1 MANHAL
7 LNSIEHSDLRV
18 ITKRGEQYADN
29 LWFTPTF
36 VDEIRSVQAHYPIVF
51 HKDPE
56 SGQFTPITLFGF
68 EQHENL
74 FLHDDKW
81 DAAYLPLSVQRL
93 PFFIGTQD
101 ITTDGITEQ
110 QRVITIDLDSPRL
123 SKTEGIELFLEY
135 GGNSQYLEDIA
146 AILETLHHGLQG
158 NQAFVSAL
166 TTLNL
171 LESMTLDVTLD
182 SGEKHQLIGFYTI
195 NEEVLN
201 NLSPENI
208 VRLHNTGYL
217 QAAYL
222 ILASQVHFRDLV
234 ARKNQRISHAIDA

>member
-7 LNSIEHSDLRV
+7 LNNIEHSDLRV
-18 ITKRGEQYADN
+18 ITQRGDEYDDN

-51 HKDPE
+51 HKNPE

-74 FLHDDKW
+74 FLQDDKW

-93 PFFIGTQD
+93 PFFIGKQE
-101 ITTDGITEQ
+101 ITTDGVTEQ
-110 QRVITIDLDSPRL
+110 ERVITIDLDSPRV

-135 GGNSQYLEDIA
+135 GGNSPYLEDIA
-146 AILETLHHGLQG
+146 TILETLHHGLQG
-158 NQAFVSAL
+158 NEAFVNAL

-171 LESMTLDVTLD
+171 LESMTLDITLD
-182 SGEKHQLIGFYTI
+182 NGANHQLIGFYTI

-208 VRLHNTGYL
+208 VRLHNAGYL

-234 ARKNQRISHAIDA
+234 ARKNQRLNHAVDE